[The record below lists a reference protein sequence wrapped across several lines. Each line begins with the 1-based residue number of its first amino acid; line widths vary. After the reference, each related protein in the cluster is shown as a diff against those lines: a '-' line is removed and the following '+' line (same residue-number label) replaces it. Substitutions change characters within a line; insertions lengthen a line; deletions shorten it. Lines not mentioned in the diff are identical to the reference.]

1 MAAFFISVALVV
13 ILCQIFLLYR
23 KVHGATAVLDEE
35 AARSPKPL
43 DHISLLEEALLP
55 RDGNYPEDWV
65 REAEGQ
71 VTEEVPRPP
80 VTIVHSSTLDAS
92 KIVSGNVTFHSTS
105 VHRFSEGGWIK
116 PGSRKET

>member
-23 KVHGATAVLDEE
+23 EVRGATATLDEE
-35 AARSPKPL
+35 ADRSRRHL
-43 DHISLLEEALLP
+43 VHISQLEDTLLP

-71 VTEEVPRPP
+71 VAEEVPRPP
-80 VTIVHSSTLDAS
+80 VTRVHISTLDAS

-105 VHRFSEGGWIK
+105 VHRFSEGGCIRIGK
-116 PGSRKET
+116 